1 MKKVLIFIA
10 GVVVG
15 IILTCVAAY
24 MYTQGQRVEE
34 NNNLV
39 YHETPK
45 SYENKKTAKFKVFQV
60 FDDAALAN
68 ESSGYDMFLGTT
80 VLLLGE
86 EFYTDQVV
94 EIKNPQI
101 IGTYS
106 YVTKSERP
114 LKVPVIA
121 EPRK

>member
-15 IILTCVAAY
+15 VILTFVVLY
-24 MYTQGQRVEE
+24 MYTQGQDAED
-34 NNNLV
+34 NKDLV
-39 YHETPK
+39 YYEQPK

-60 FDDAALAN
+60 FDDAALAK
-68 ESSGYDMFLGTT
+68 ESSGYDMFLGTV

-94 EIKNPQI
+94 EINNPQI

-106 YVTKSERP
+106 YMTKDERP